1 VTDRGV
7 ENNNLEFEGEAI
19 AGQVEE
25 ERTSDSICEK
35 NK

>member
-1 VTDRGV
+1 VTDQGV

-25 ERTSDSICEK
+25 ERTSELIIK
-35 NK
+35 